1 VQLKLPETRPPDGEN
16 CGARR
21 RQDESFQYDFRGFC
35 RILALKLVLP
45 DTVRAPSC
53 ALGRQTHVEAKQR
66 RMAPDN
72 APRAYFFDTTRSSAT
87 DIDVCRVVGAL
98 KMLINRITSYLE
110 DETETPQSGSGPSAC
125 NTANAPPANF
135 APVPTGLLGSLP
147 QQPVSWQEELY
158 RMAYEAA
165 KAAVAAAALA
175 ANRARWN

>member
-1 VQLKLPETRPPDGEN
+1 
-16 CGARR
+16 
-21 RQDESFQYDFRGFC
+21 
-35 RILALKLVLP
+35 
-45 DTVRAPSC
+45 
-53 ALGRQTHVEAKQR
+53 
-66 RMAPDN
+66 
-72 APRAYFFDTTRSSAT
+72 
-87 DIDVCRVVGAL
+87 
-98 KMLINRITSYLE
+98 MLINRITSYLE

-135 APVPTGLLGSLP
+135 APVPTGLLGPLP